1 MPRDRFKIFLRFLRF
16 DDLETRRARQATHP
30 LAPIRHIIDG
40 IKATLL
46 SIYTP
51 GQWTTFDE
59 HLCRYRGRC
68 SFKQFIPSKPDRYG
82 IKIFKLVDALNYF
95 PITFEIY
102 CGKQELSNKPK
113 ELVLRLSSVL
123 KPGHIIC
130 ADNYFSSLS
139 LSFTL
144 VEDLGIY
151 YLGTLRKCRLEIP
164 KPLREN
170 RGLPLFSSRLFY
182 CDDKNTSMLSYV
194 TKKNKSVLL
203 LSNIHSKIIIPPN
216 SKKSRSTIIL
226 HYNSHKGGGV
236 DKLNQMLKEY
246 RIHRANRRWPAV
258 YFLIYLGLFAMLHG

>member
-1 MPRDRFKIFLRFLRF
+1 M
-16 DDLETRRARQATHP
+16 
-30 LAPIRHIIDG
+30 
-40 IKATLL
+40 
-46 SIYTP
+46 
-51 GQWTTFDE
+51 
-59 HLCRYRGRC
+59 
-68 SFKQFIPSKPDRYG
+68 
-82 IKIFKLVDALNYF
+82 
-95 PITFEIY
+95 
-102 CGKQELSNKPK
+102 
-113 ELVLRLSSVL
+113 L

-139 LSFTL
+139 LSLTL

-216 SKKSRSTIIL
+216 SKKSRPTIIL
-226 HYNSHKGGGV
+226 DYNSHKGGG
-236 DKLNQMLKEY
+236 
-246 RIHRANRRWPAV
+246 
-258 YFLIYLGLFAMLHG
+258 LIN